1 MSDQPR
7 RGIDPR
13 DQDEAGPEI
22 PSPPPGRPVPPTR
35 AWSEPTLYEREPGP
49 AVTPA
54 TPAYRPATP
63 QPAAPVTPVW
73 YPPLPERDA
82 PYPVFPEELP
92 SQPADA
98 PLTYSPAQMAIFAEP
113 TPSAPVAPP
122 ETRAERLPQAPVDR
136 PRHSTQTSPD
146 KGGSF
151 GGAVG
156 WTIAGTLVP
165 GIGLIRGRRPVVGI
179 LTLLAFLALAG
190 GVGYL
195 LYERHLAI
203 RVAMNPGA
211 AIIIAAACAMLAV
224 LVAGMV
230 LATYIANRPTRVR
243 GGQRVV
249 GGLVVAL
256 LCFAVTAP
264 LAVVSAV
271 SYSQAR
277 LVSTLFASSASA
289 TRPDIAVG
297 PTSNLWAN
305 TPRVN
310 VLLLSGAGG
319 TTDSMIVASTD
330 TATGNTVLISVPRTI
345 AKLPFPES
353 SPLHTYYPDGYWDGV
368 SAQNPA
374 SYASSIWTTLPS
386 KVPANVLG
394 TTSNLGADAL
404 KLAIGEALGL
414 RIDYY
419 VYADVA
425 GLYTLLDALGGV
437 TLNVTSPV
445 AAGASPAVNAGAGRH
460 LDANQALAY
469 AWSGSSDADLML
481 RQRCVVDAVIAQAG
495 PLTVLR
501 YAGIAKAAATARTD
515 VPQSMLA
522 MLTELAVRVR
532 RGHITSLQF
541 TPGANGFD
549 AANPSFATMRQQV
562 SAAVAGSVDATSAK
576 TSPAVPIEQACA
588 S

>member
-1 MSDQPR
+1 MSDEPR
-7 RGIDPR
+7 RGIAPHAEPERPSEVASVPDHPS
-13 DQDEAGPEI
+13 GP
-22 PSPPPGRPVPPTR
+22 SR
-35 AWSEPTLYEREPGP
+35 AWTEATRPYETRPDTEPTS
-49 AVTPA
+49 A
-54 TPAYRPATP
+54 TPAYRPAATP
-63 QPAAPVTPVW
+63 AW
-73 YPPLPERDA
+73 YPPLPDSEPRPALADFPPAQPVDDA
-82 PYPVFPEELP
+82 
-92 SQPADA
+92 QPA
-98 PLTYSPAQMAIFAEP
+98 PYSPAQLSIFASP
-113 TPSAPVAPP
+113 PPHLPPAPAATPADPALSGELA
-122 ETRAERLPQAPVDR
+122 
-136 PRHSTQTSPD
+136 RHSTEPRAST
-146 KGGSF
+146 GGSF
-151 GGAVG
+151 GGALG

-195 LYERHLAI
+195 LYERHLAV

-243 GGQRVV
+243 GGQRVL

-256 LCFAVTAP
+256 LCFAVSAP
-264 LAVVSAV
+264 LAVGSAV

-289 TRPDIAVG
+289 TRPTIVVG
-297 PTSNLWAN
+297 PTNDLWSQ
-305 TPRVN
+305 TPRIN
-310 VLLLSGAGG
+310 VLLLSGTGG
-319 TTDSMIVASTD
+319 TTDSMIVASID

-353 SPLHTYYPDGYWDGV
+353 SPLRTYFPDGYWDGV

-374 SYASSIWTTLPS
+374 SYASSMWSTLPS
-386 KVPANVLG
+386 KVPANALG

-419 VYADVA
+419 VYADLA
-425 GLYTLLDALGGV
+425 TLYTLLDALGGV
-437 TLNVTSPV
+437 TLNVTSPIP
-445 AAGASPAVNAGAGRH
+445 AGASAAVNAGAGRQ
-460 LDANQALAY
+460 LDANQTLAY
-469 AWSGSSDADLML
+469 AWSGSSDAELML
-481 RQRCVVDAVIAQAG
+481 RQRCVIDAVMTQIG

-501 YAGIAKAAATARTD
+501 YAGIAKAGATARTD

-532 RGHITSLQF
+532 RGQVTSLQF

-576 TSPAVPIEQACA
+576 SSPAIPIRQACA
-588 S
+588 YS